1 MAEPVPIIRDATPAD
16 LPGLQSIF
24 ERASLSNAGD
34 RAALLDHPAAL
45 VFAWPHD
52 PSFRCRVAP
61 ADAEGDVSGF
71 ATTVRADH
79 VIELVDLF
87 VDPVYMRQG
96 IARSLLDDVVVHAR
110 ATGARRLEVDG
121 NPHAQ
126 SFYESVGFVVES
138 MVVTEFGPGLRLG
151 RSL

>member
-1 MAEPVPIIRDATPAD
+1 MIRDATPAD
-16 LPGLQSIF
+16 LAALRSIF
-24 ERASLSNAGD
+24 ERASLSNVGD

-45 VFAWPHD
+45 VFGWPGD
-52 PSFRCRVAP
+52 PTFRCRVAA
-61 ADAEGDVSGF
+61 ADAEGNLAGF
-71 ATTVRADH
+71 ATTTRADRL
-79 VIELVDLF
+79 IELVDLF
-87 VDPVYMRQG
+87 VDPDHMRQG
-96 IARSLLDDVVVHAR
+96 FARSLLDDVVVHGQ

-126 SFYESVGFVVES
+126 AFYESVGFIVES